1 MLRVLFL
8 CTGNSARSQMA
19 EAILKTIGDERFEVF
34 SAGTSIA
41 SEVNPFALEVL
52 QERGV
57 NAEGL
62 HPKKVDSFLE
72 LSFDIV
78 ITVCDNAK
86 QTCPVFPGVKET
98 LHWSLED
105 PAAFQ
110 GSDEEIRTE
119 FRKTR
124 DTIEKLI
131 REHLIEKV

>member
-1 MLRVLFL
+1 
-8 CTGNSARSQMA
+8 MA
-19 EAILKTIGDERFEVF
+19 EALLRMIGDGRFEVL

-41 SEVNPFALEVL
+41 SEVNPFALKVL
-52 QERGV
+52 QEKGV
-57 NAEGL
+57 KVEGL
-62 HPKKVDSFLE
+62 YPKKVDSLLE

-86 QTCPVFPGVKET
+86 QTCPVFPSVNET

-131 REHLIEKV
+131 REHLIDEV